1 MEESYCGKSCSTCS
15 YREELGCPG
24 CFDGPGDR
32 HEGDCRLAACCRG
45 RGHKTCETC
54 TDKSV
59 CVMIKRRNFVQRDRV
74 KEAAAFDEFE
84 AHNIE
89 KCAFLGKWI
98 RMLFLLIIPSIIGTA
113 IGLFPFPIS
122 IVGNS
127 ILTLTWITYGV
138 ILIMLARYSDNYKIA
153 GICSLINSVFSFI
166 AIFLDES
173 SSFYLLLVMLDIVPS
188 FFSEF
193 KEYAAHNEVLAG
205 IDDELSEKWKKLLYL
220 YVVSMLGL
228 HTVHFGGL
236 GYLIALASFAVYM
249 PVKIVKLI
257 YLRRTAAAFRD
268 YDA

>member
-1 MEESYCGKSCSTCS
+1 
-15 YREELGCPG
+15 
-24 CFDGPGDR
+24 
-32 HEGDCRLAACCRG
+32 
-45 RGHKTCETC
+45 
-54 TDKSV
+54 
-59 CVMIKRRNFVQRDRV
+59 MIKRRNFVQRDRV

-98 RMLFLLIIPSIIGTA
+98 RLLFLLIIPSIIGTA

-193 KEYAAHNEVLAG
+193 KEYASHSEVLTG